1 MPVEPLEYRPGEHRR
16 EAHRSLLVIVGLTLA
31 GQLMPSLTTH
41 RWIGLFAPLVGAVL
55 YAALR
60 WRSRRIVWRVDERGI
75 HVPPRF
81 DAPWSRIDSVV
92 TPGPWHDAAHVRLAG
107 SDDERPMGFPAQY
120 AERIAKIGD
129 KLLR

>member
-1 MPVEPLEYRPGEHRR
+1 M
-16 EAHRSLLVIVGLTLA
+16 
-31 GQLMPSLTTH
+31 
-41 RWIGLFAPLVGAVL
+41 L

-60 WRSRRIVWRVDERGI
+60 WRSRRIVWRVDEGGI

-81 DAPWSRIDSVV
+81 DEPWSRIDSVV
-92 TPGPWHDAAHVRLAG
+92 TPGPWHDAALVRLAG

-129 KLLR
+129 KPLR